1 MIRRPPRSTRTDTLF
16 PYTTLFRSSPRSFIP
31 YGAVTALGGGAVS
44 FLEDT
49 TMLPSSNPTPVLYRI
64 DECSDLMADA
74 CVCNEQGEFIFLS
87 VWARD
92 TAIQQ
97 FIARLTL
104 GRAEDGLDNFHL
116 ITDTRKRVEKGQ
128 SVEVSV
134 N

>member
-1 MIRRPPRSTRTDTLF
+1 
-16 PYTTLFRSSPRSFIP
+16 
-31 YGAVTALGGGAVS
+31 
-44 FLEDT
+44 
-49 TMLPSSNPTPVLYRI
+49 MLPSSHQTPVLYRI

-104 GRAEDGLDNFHL
+104 GRAEDGLDQFHL
-116 ITDTRKRVEKGQ
+116 ITDQGALSRSRSAPLIVWK
-128 SVEVSV
+128 SVSPGLIVARCSV
-134 N
+134 Q

>member
-1 MIRRPPRSTRTDTLF
+1 
-16 PYTTLFRSSPRSFIP
+16 
-31 YGAVTALGGGAVS
+31 
-44 FLEDT
+44 
-49 TMLPSSNPTPVLYRI
+49 MLPSSNPTPVLYRI

-104 GRAEDGLDNFHL
+104 GRAEDGLYQFHL
-116 ITDTRKRVEKGQ
+116 ITEQGG
-128 SVEVSV
+128 SVPVSV
-134 N
+134 GAVDRLEKRLTRAYRRTLVGSMTTLWRSEWRQVRKESNIRSRA